1 MSYTPALD
9 TVIAGAIHSRDEF
22 PVRLI
27 RRPGSSLLGHL
38 FKDGGGGET
47 FHTSSLYIVRY
58 TRTIKP
64 SDRGGG
70 GERPL
75 EVSPCFSR

>member
-1 MSYTPALD
+1 MAVTRGWAVSYTPALD

-38 FKDGGGGET
+38 FKDGGGGGGET
-47 FHTSSLYIVRY
+47 FHTSSL
-58 TRTIKP
+58 
-64 SDRGGG
+64 
-70 GERPL
+70 
-75 EVSPCFSR
+75 